1 MNAERQRTF
10 LIIDNQGL
18 ILTPLE
24 NILIAAGWKQIKSKQ
39 EALEMNGKIDFFWMG
54 QSNELGNRFDR
65 DLYKIKCISKN
76 LLWREK
82 SHTTGKDVITNKAL
96 LYENMKLQFPE
107 IASKHMAESINIKHP
122 ENTNFKI
129 TPGQVWVI
137 RPAGHG
143 ACSGVG
149 VEVITNDT
157 ELALARKSTS
167 KYPNVLLSRYITTPM
182 LWQNRKFHIRAYLLI
197 SLHDGFHWSFWNRG
211 KIFTAAEPYNENP
224 VTFRDCRI
232 HDTHGKTTPCDI
244 YFPEDLDL
252 TLKQTDDILH
262 QMRLIMSCAAKIIQ
276 PHARKYDESDT
287 AFEVFGVD
295 FMIARDVDTDANQQW
310 IVKLLEINSEAGYGY
325 KNDLVKYTEY
335 CSQYFQWI
343 ITNVLDIK
351 N

>member
-1 MNAERQRTF
+1 MYNMNTHQRTF

-24 NILIAAGWKQIKSKQ
+24 NILVADGWKQIKSKQ
-39 EALEMNGKIDFFWMG
+39 EALTLDEKIDFFWMG

-65 DLYKIKCISKN
+65 DLYKIKCGIKN

-82 SHTTGKDVITNKAL
+82 SHTTGKDVISNKAL

-107 IASKHMAESINIKHP
+107 IASKHMTESINLKHP
-122 ENTNFKI
+122 ENLNFKI
-129 TPGQVWVI
+129 TPGEVWVI

-149 VEVITNDT
+149 VEVITNDI
-157 ELALARKSTS
+157 ELTSAQKSTA
-167 KYPNVLLSRYITTPM
+167 KYPNVLLSRYITNPM
-182 LWQNRKFHIRAYLLI
+182 LWQNRKFHIRAYILI
-197 SLHDGFHWSFWNRG
+197 SLHNGFHWSFWNRG
-211 KIFTAAEPYNENP
+211 KIFTAAESYDENP
-224 VTFRDCRI
+224 STFRDNRI

-252 TLKQTDDILH
+252 TPEQTDDILE
-262 QMRLIMSCAAKIIQ
+262 QMRTIMSCAAKIIQ
-276 PHARKYDESDT
+276 PHARKYDESET

-295 FMIARDVDTDANQQW
+295 FMIARDVLTNTW
-310 IVKLLEINSEAGYGY
+310 IVKLLEINAEAGYGY
-325 KNDLVKYTEY
+325 KNNIVKYTEY

-343 ITNVLDIK
+343 ITNIFDIK
-351 N
+351 K